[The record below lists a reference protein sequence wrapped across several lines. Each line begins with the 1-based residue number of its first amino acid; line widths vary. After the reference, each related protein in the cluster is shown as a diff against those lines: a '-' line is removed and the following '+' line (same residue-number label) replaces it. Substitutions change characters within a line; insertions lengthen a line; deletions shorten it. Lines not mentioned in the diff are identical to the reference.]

1 MLPSTF
7 SLTPTSSA
15 MSVQCVSLNITNDQ
29 VRETEE
35 SFFLAVA
42 SSTYIEAP
50 GFPLQ
55 VVIED
60 DDGMLIV
67 MVVVV
72 LFTVVVVTVVLF
84 LLPLL
89 LLLLLLFLLL
99 LLLLCCSCC
108 RYYYYYS
115 CFCCCCYCCVV
126 PATTT
131 TTTVVF
137 VVVASSGDT
146 FITWFHCHIFLQQ
159 QQYEYDNSSTSQLHE
174 RGIEAHDFVLI
185 SN

>member
-1 MLPSTF
+1 MLGDYNVLRLCPAADFMLPSTF

-29 VRETEE
+29 VRENEE

-60 DDGMLIV
+60 DDSTLICLIV

-72 LFTVVVVTVVLF
+72 VVVVVIVIVL
-84 LLPLL
+84 
-89 LLLLLLFLLL
+89 
-99 LLLLCCSCC
+99 
-108 RYYYYYS
+108 
-115 CFCCCCYCCVV
+115 
-126 PATTT
+126 
-131 TTTVVF
+131 
-137 VVVASSGDT
+137 
-146 FITWFHCHIFLQQ
+146 
-159 QQYEYDNSSTSQLHE
+159 
-174 RGIEAHDFVLI
+174 

>member
-60 DDGMLIV
+60 DDGMLICLLV
-67 MVVVV
+67 LVLVLVLVLFLVVVAV
-72 LFTVVVVTVVLF
+72 VVLF
-84 LLPLL
+84 LLLQ
-89 LLLLLLFLLL
+89 LLLFLLL
-99 LLLLCCSCC
+99 LAVVTHT
-108 RYYYYYS
+108 
-115 CFCCCCYCCVV
+115 CFCC
-126 PATTT
+126 
-131 TTTVVF
+131 
-137 VVVASSGDT
+137 S
-146 FITWFHCHIFLQQ
+146 IFH
-159 QQYEYDNSSTSQLHE
+159 NSNSINLPHLSFMRE
-174 RGIEAHDFVLI
+174 D
-185 SN
+185 

>member
-60 DDGMLIV
+60 DDGMLICLV
-67 MVVVV
+67 VLLVLVVV
-72 LFTVVVVTVVLF
+72 LFLVVVAVVVLF
-84 LLPLL
+84 L

-99 LLLLCCSCC
+99 LLAVVTHSPHMLLLHFS
-108 RYYYYYS
+108 
-115 CFCCCCYCCVV
+115 
-126 PATTT
+126 
-131 TTTVVF
+131 
-137 VVVASSGDT
+137 
-146 FITWFHCHIFLQQ
+146 QQ
-159 QQYEYDNSSTSQLHE
+159 QQYKSSRSQFHE
-174 RGIEAHDFVLI
+174 RGVMCMILFSFPTRCPSVLSANRI
-185 SN
+185 LSS

>member
-1 MLPSTF
+1 MLGDYNVLRLCSTADFMLPSTF

-29 VRETEE
+29 VRENEE

-42 SSTYIEAP
+42 NSTYIEAP

-60 DDGMLIV
+60 DDSTLICLIV

-72 LFTVVVVTVVLF
+72 VVIVL
-84 LLPLL
+84 
-89 LLLLLLFLLL
+89 
-99 LLLLCCSCC
+99 
-108 RYYYYYS
+108 
-115 CFCCCCYCCVV
+115 
-126 PATTT
+126 
-131 TTTVVF
+131 
-137 VVVASSGDT
+137 
-146 FITWFHCHIFLQQ
+146 
-159 QQYEYDNSSTSQLHE
+159 
-174 RGIEAHDFVLI
+174 

>member
-60 DDGMLIV
+60 DDGMLICL
-67 MVVVV
+67 VV
-72 LFTVVVVTVVLF
+72 LLVLAVVLF
-84 LLPLL
+84 LLVVAVVVLFL

-99 LLLLCCSCC
+99 LLAVVTHSPHMLLLHFS
-108 RYYYYYS
+108 
-115 CFCCCCYCCVV
+115 
-126 PATTT
+126 
-131 TTTVVF
+131 
-137 VVVASSGDT
+137 
-146 FITWFHCHIFLQQ
+146 QQ
-159 QQYEYDNSSTSQLHE
+159 QQYKSSRSQFHE
-174 RGIEAHDFVLI
+174 MCMILFSFPTRCPSVLSANRI
-185 SN
+185 LSS

>member
-60 DDGMLIV
+60 DDGMLICL
-67 MVVVV
+67 V
-72 LFTVVVVTVVLF
+72 LVLVVVLF
-84 LLPLL
+84 LLVVAVVV
-89 LLLLLLFLLL
+89 LFLLL
-99 LLLLCCSCC
+99 
-108 RYYYYYS
+108 Y
-115 CFCCCCYCCVV
+115 YCC
-126 PATTT
+126 
-131 TTTVVF
+131 F

-146 FITWFHCHIFLQQ
+146 FTTHAFAAAFFR
-159 QQYEYDNSSTSQLHE
+159 T
-174 RGIEAHDFVLI
+174 ATV
-185 SN
+185 

>member
-60 DDGMLIV
+60 DDGMLICL
-67 MVVVV
+67 VV
-72 LFTVVVVTVVLF
+72 LVVLF
-84 LLPLL
+84 LFVVAVVV
-89 LLLLLLFLLL
+89 LFLLL
-99 LLLLCCSCC
+99 LLLL
-108 RYYYYYS
+108 
-115 CFCCCCYCCVV
+115 FCCCC
-126 PATTT
+126 
-131 TTTVVF
+131 
-137 VVVASSGDT
+137 
-146 FITWFHCHIFLQQ
+146 
-159 QQYEYDNSSTSQLHE
+159 
-174 RGIEAHDFVLI
+174 
-185 SN
+185 